1 MSTFVYA
8 YVTKKKKKTVLKLIT
23 EILTITEIMTQT
35 YIWFVP

>member
-23 EILTITEIMTQT
+23 EILTITEMTQT

>member
-8 YVTKKKKKTVLKLIT
+8 YVTKKKKTVLKLIT
-23 EILTITEIMTQT
+23 EILTITEMTQT